1 MWVQYAPNLLKP
13 KKCLWVGNDSRK
25 SPSRVIFPS
34 GCSRIDQGFMHPK
47 LSEHFPRKKTKQ
59 NKRNEETLEETGCS
73 LPIVTSL
80 ALRESR
86 VGSRCRCSPRPF
98 MSHQRSKAQNL
109 QRVTWSSEG
118 MVMVDDLDD
127 LDDMVSIIYP
137 NRSLHGHPRNSATHR
152 PNQPTRHQP
161 NSYHRTAN
169 DSKISIARATN

>member
-1 MWVQYAPNLLKP
+1 MPQTYSNQKSVYEWEMILENHHQELFFPQVVPGLIK
-13 KKCLWVGNDSRK
+13 DSCIQNC
-25 SPSRVIFPS
+25 PSTS
-34 GCSRIDQGFMHPK
+34 QEK
-47 LSEHFPRKKTKQ
+47 NKQ